1 MMVIMFIMIHGGNMI
16 EVWMPITANV
26 ILFLMGLLFVAGG
39 ANTMTRMF
47 GVIGIVI
54 SVVSLLFNVGVLK

>member
-1 MMVIMFIMIHGGNMI
+1 MVIMFIMIHGGNMI